1 MRENTEW
8 CQECANNYSFQCCG
22 CDHYYHTDQRHS
34 VDGDEYCEHCFEDS
48 FNYCNNCENPVS
60 RDDSQYV
67 DDEPYC
73 ECCYQDHY
81 FYCRLCEQDLD
92 REEHV
97 PIDIEGGK
105 VCEQCFNEHGS
116 EFSRCPHTNH
126 NIWIRDYNMYVLENG
141 SPVSLN
147 WARSNLPG
155 SLCEAMQREMR
166 NSRNAIESQLNVRDS
181 LSGRFIPRMPK
192 RSIGDFCSIII
203 NKVKSDLSSRNAPGV
218 SPVHDRIYIGMEIE
232 AQGGKYFT
240 YTNTRGMQGR
250 GITMGPHKML
260 NRELPNGTRMVR
272 DGSIRGNNGQE
283 FLPPIVKKQADWK
296 KIERTMKA
304 LKTMDWKSNDSCG
317 LHFHFS
323 HATISPENPKLVK
336 EIFRIFYHLEPFIFQ
351 CLPLPRRN
359 NEFCKPI
366 KSYFTPQEIKQDIK
380 LDYWY
385 YGNFWKKRIR
395 RPNDPNHHP
404 SFVQTDRTGRIV
416 DHINFGDGKM
426 GKENMKIA
434 KEQDHYFI
442 GRYIGCNLHALYT
455 KGTIELR
462 YFPSILEFSY
472 VYAWAKI
479 MEKVFEYAIKGGT
492 HEPIEKIMN
501 DGMPIEDKSKA
512 LGKVFGWKDAI
523 THFLNGEIKTYSKVR
538 EGQMDMLTGEMRD
551 RTNPE
556 RLNLRLTHQEKAI
569 VSAEPIP
576 ELHPEAEKQSKTKK
590 QKRIEAARIAARQVR
605 SRIHE
610 GDIIWQTSQYDTQAI
625 FPPLG
630 LGFDGRNTVPEGT
643 IISQETLDQN
653 IEEALA
659 MDLAEAD
666 IDESDAEDWT
676 APSSEDEES
685 DEEEDSSA

>member
-1 MRENTEW
+1 
-8 CQECANNYSFQCCG
+8 
-22 CDHYYHTDQRHS
+22 
-34 VDGDEYCEHCFEDS
+34 
-48 FNYCNNCENPVS
+48 
-60 RDDSQYV
+60 
-67 DDEPYC
+67 
-73 ECCYQDHY
+73 
-81 FYCRLCEQDLD
+81 
-92 REEHV
+92 
-97 PIDIEGGK
+97 
-105 VCEQCFNEHGS
+105 
-116 EFSRCPHTNH
+116 
-126 NIWIRDYNMYVLENG
+126 MYVLENG
-141 SPVSLN
+141 TPISLT

-166 NSRNAIESQLNVRDS
+166 NSRVAIESQFNVRDS
-181 LSGRFIPRMPK
+181 LSGQFIPRNPPK
-192 RSIGDFCSIII
+192 RSIGDFCSMII
-203 NKVKSDLSSRNAPGV
+203 NKVKNDLSSRNAPGV

-240 YTNTRGMQGR
+240 YTNTRGMQGK
-250 GITMGPHKML
+250 GITLGPHKML

-404 SFVQTDRTGRIV
+404 SFVLTDRTGRIT

-492 HEPIEKIMN
+492 HEPIEKIMG
-501 DGMPIEDKSKA
+501 DGMPIEEKSKA

-523 THFLNGEIKTYSKVR
+523 IHFLNGEIKTYSKVR

-551 RTNPE
+551 GTDPE

-576 ELHPEAEKQSKTKK
+576 ELHPSAENPGKTKK
-590 QKRIEAARIAARQVR
+590 QKRIEAARTEARAR
-605 SRIHE
+605 SRRLPGD
-610 GDIIWQTSQYDTQAI
+610 GDIIWQTAYEGH

-630 LGFDGRNTVPEGT
+630 LGFDGSIPVPAGT
-643 IISQETLDQN
+643 IPVDQA
-653 IEEALA
+653 IQDQLIA
-659 MDLAEAD
+659 DLVEDSD
-666 IDESDAEDWT
+666 IDADCWDAPEP
-676 APSSEDEES
+676 APDNEDEDS
-685 DEEEDSSA
+685 DEEEESSA